1 MTQNEKIIVGS
12 TIVVTASALT
22 LFMLSK
28 KYNSLNKEIVSNLE
42 DIQYTIS
49 KTREDIIVG
58 NKEIADGNRILR
70 KIVKQSSEELANVK
84 NV

>member
-28 KYNSLNKEIVSNLE
+28 KYNALNKEIVSNLE

-70 KIVKQSSEELANVK
+70 KLVKQSSEELTNVK